1 MGSPPASKIVSLLF
15 FQKLSPKGS
24 LRTQA
29 ARGCWREVREWGGPP
44 LYKFPHSRV
53 FKNSPRR
60 GHEGRT
66 LRRVPEGRKRRE
78 VLPSIFLRIYFSPKL
93 LVWALLAAGCLG
105 CWRRG
110 EKVVP
115 TPPLKKVPKNIYPID
130 FARRGQC
137 GCRPPDG
144 CSREGGGLSLKK
156 LSPQFF
162 FQNVFQEKILPE
174 FFSKTFSTKHGSLL
188 SLRQQAA
195 MECSRWGEREGSS
208 PLPPSQKN
216 RQGAKLHKTKLST
229 KKTI

>member
-1 MGSPPASKIVSLLF
+1 VL
-15 FQKLSPKGS
+15 
-24 LRTQA
+24 
-29 ARGCWREVREWGGPP
+29 EEGGEEGGAPLPP
-44 LYKFPHSRV
+44 L
-53 FKNSPRR
+53 N
-60 GHEGRT
+60 
-66 LRRVPEGRKRRE
+66 
-78 VLPSIFLRIYFSPKL
+78 
-93 LVWALLAAGCLG
+93 
-105 CWRRG
+105 
-110 EKVVP
+110 
-115 TPPLKKVPKNIYPID
+115 KVPKNIYPID

-162 FQNVFQEKILPE
+162 FQNVFQEKILAE

>member
-29 ARGCWREVREWGGPP
+29 ARGCWREVGEWGGPP

-66 LRRVPEGRKRRE
+66 LRRVPEGRKRRQ

-110 EKVVP
+110 EKKVGP
-115 TPPLKKVPKNIYPID
+115 TPPPKKSPQKYLSNRLCPKGSMWLQA
-130 FARRGQC
+130 ARRML
-137 GCRPPDG
+137 
-144 CSREGGGLSLKK
+144 EGGWRSLPQKIV
-156 LSPQFF
+156 SP
-162 FQNVFQEKILPE
+162 I
-174 FFSKTFSTKHGSLL
+174 FFSKRFPRKN
-188 SLRQQAA
+188 
-195 MECSRWGEREGSS
+195 S
-208 PLPPSQKN
+208 P
-216 RQGAKLHKTKLST
+216 R
-229 KKTI
+229 IFF